1 MIKAFIFDFDGL
13 MIDTEYSS
21 YQTWLEIYQKYQI
34 DLPMSEWIKCVGSS
48 NDDFDPIRYLR
59 TKTKVKLDENRLRKE
74 QLIAHKNISETMPV
88 LPGVKEFIQFAKQN
102 HIMLAVASSSSYRW
116 VSTHLVKKNL
126 LSLFD
131 LIVTADDVD
140 RVKPAPDLFI
150 KVKEGFGLEDYE
162 GIVFED
168 SAHGIEAAKIAN
180 LYTVAVPNQITKNLN
195 FDKADILL
203 DSLNSITPNQLL
215 NQLNN

>member
-1 MIKAFIFDFDGL
+1 
-13 MIDTEYSS
+13 
-21 YQTWLEIYQKYQI
+21 
-34 DLPMSEWIKCVGSS
+34 MSEWIKCVGSS